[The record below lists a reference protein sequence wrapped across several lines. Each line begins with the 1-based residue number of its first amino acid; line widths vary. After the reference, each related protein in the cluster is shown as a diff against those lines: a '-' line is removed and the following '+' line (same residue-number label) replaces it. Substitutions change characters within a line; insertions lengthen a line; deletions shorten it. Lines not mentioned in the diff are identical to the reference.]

1 MISLMSKC
9 FLLILAMTG
18 ECMAKSIVAYGAQ
31 SKADTISQMTIERRE
46 VTPSD
51 ISIDIMY
58 CGICHSDIHQVNND
72 WGRAIYPIVPGH
84 EIIGEVT
91 NIGNQVTKFKVG
103 DIVGVGVMVG
113 SCGNCGSCTD
123 NLEQY
128 CEKGFISTYS
138 SEDPQHG
145 GVTYGGYSENI
156 VVDEKFVLHVPTN
169 LALNAVAPLL
179 CAGITTYSPLRNW
192 KVKPGDTVGII
203 GLGGLGHM
211 GVKFAKAM
219 GANVV
224 MITSST
230 NKAEDAKSLGADA
243 VIISKNPEDM
253 KNNANK
259 FDILLN
265 TVPVSHDLNPYLS
278 LLKRDGTMILVGAIE
293 PFKSG
298 ELNGVKLIVGRK
310 SLAGSLIGGLQETQ
324 EMLDFCGENNILP
337 DVEMIT
343 ASEIN
348 NAYKRMLNNDVKYRF
363 VIDFT
368 KK

>member
-1 MISLMSKC
+1 
-9 FLLILAMTG
+9 MTQTV
-18 ECMAKSIVAYGAQ
+18 VAYGAQ
-31 SKADTISQMTIERRE
+31 SQAAAISQISIERRE
-46 VTPSD
+46 VTPAD

-72 WGRAIYPIVPGH
+72 WGGAIYPIVPGH
-84 EIIGEVT
+84 EIIGKVT

-113 SCGNCGSCTD
+113 SCGNCGSCKD
-123 NLEQY
+123 NFEQY
-128 CEKGFISTYS
+128 CEQGFIGTYS
-138 SEDPQHG
+138 SKDPKHNEI
-145 GVTYGGYSENI
+145 TYGGYSENI

-192 KVKPGDTVGII
+192 NVKSGDTVGVI

-211 GVKFAKAM
+211 GIKLAKAM
-219 GANVV
+219 GAHVV
-224 MITSST
+224 MITSSP
-230 NKAEDAKSLGADA
+230 NKAKDAKSLGADA

-253 KNNANK
+253 QNNANK

-293 PFKSG
+293 PFKDG
-298 ELNGVKLIVGRK
+298 ELNGVNLILGRK
-310 SLAGSLIGGLQETQ
+310 SLAGSVIGGLKETQ
-324 EMLDFCGENNILP
+324 EMLDFCGKNNIIP